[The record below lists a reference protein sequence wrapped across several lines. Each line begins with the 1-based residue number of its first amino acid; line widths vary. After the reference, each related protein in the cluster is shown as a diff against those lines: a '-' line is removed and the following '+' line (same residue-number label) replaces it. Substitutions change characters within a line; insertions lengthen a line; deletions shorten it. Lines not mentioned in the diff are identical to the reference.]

1 MIYTISEW
9 LATISESALI
19 FLFLIK
25 SLSYKEMSRTKR
37 IIWTGCFFFLQC
49 ALSIILSY
57 YSRFEGLLVIIGI
70 ALYLTFCVLLL
81 KRKIWIQAIA
91 VMIVYASI
99 FIINISVTMITSLI
113 MKNTPAAVLELRDPT
128 RILLLFITKVLLA
141 FALMIIAGLISNKRT
156 MFNVP
161 QALAMNMVFLI
172 TFIAG
177 VILEKIVIENEIA
190 NWQTTTIVI
199 CLIAINVLL
208 FFVLYQISNKNRIE
222 SNQALLKMQVMN
234 EQKKLQDSI
243 RWNTEVE
250 TLRHD
255 LKNHLL
261 CVAEY
266 IKQNDTTAAL
276 GYIDKLTNRVK
287 TETPYHVFTHSAAVN
302 AILDLKKLICQEN
315 KIDIK
320 YFILEDIP
328 DIDDTDL
335 CTVLANLL
343 DNAIEAEMKENK
355 KEIRV
360 SIKTV
365 KNYLRIVIQNRVSES
380 VLSRNKMLS
389 TTKDNTKLHGFGI
402 QSVEST
408 VEKNDGMF
416 SFYEESGWF
425 VADVML
431 KLS

>member
-355 KEIRV
+355 K
-360 SIKTV
+360 K
-365 KNYLRIVIQNRVSES
+365 SECP
-380 VLSRNKMLS
+380 
-389 TTKDNTKLHGFGI
+389 
-402 QSVEST
+402 
-408 VEKNDGMF
+408 
-416 SFYEESGWF
+416 
-425 VADVML
+425 
-431 KLS
+431 